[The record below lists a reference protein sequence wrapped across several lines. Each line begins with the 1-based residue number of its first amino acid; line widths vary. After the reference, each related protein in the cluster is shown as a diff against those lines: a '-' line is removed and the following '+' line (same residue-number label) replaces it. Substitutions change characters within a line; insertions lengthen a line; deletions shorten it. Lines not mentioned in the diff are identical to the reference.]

1 MVLYTTMTQ
10 SHTNL
15 PTPTPNPAKKKK
27 RNDLCFREK
36 DQAER
41 GYGEGV
47 TRLMWAIAQKKNP
60 EITRGISTNLESRLE
75 LAGEVRLGVYEKMLV
90 NISPFWTTSPSNS
103 ITEETKRFA
112 FAPTIVT
119 YPIVW
124 IVDCGLRITG
134 YGVEEHTRITC
145 GSDTPRSARGIS
157 WSYNPHCGGRALFI
171 AGAHAHAHAHGSVL
185 GGVPSTLID
194 KS

>member
-1 MVLYTTMTQ
+1 MPHRCGLRIVTLNKTARFSTVRHNNGIIHNDDTITYQ
-10 SHTNL
+10 S
-15 PTPTPNPAKKKK
+15 PNPAKKRRETISDFEKK
-27 RNDLCFREK
+27 IRV
-36 DQAER
+36 A
-41 GYGEGV
+41 
-47 TRLMWAIAQKKNP
+47 
-60 EITRGISTNLESRLE
+60 
-75 LAGEVRLGVYEKMLV
+75 
-90 NISPFWTTSPSNS
+90 PFWTTSPSNS